1 VSYTASGVDESTLTL
16 YRHDGSSWAPVSG
29 ATTDASADTVSASGG
44 TGDYALFAEPA
55 GKNETQS
62 PIGGLAGTYDSDA
75 DGTITVRELGQA
87 VTDYARGTLTAAELG
102 EVVTAFATR

>member
-1 VSYTASGVDESTLTL
+1 VTL
-16 YRHDGSSWAPVSG
+16 SPP
-29 ATTDASADTVSASGG
+29 
-44 TGDYALFAEPA
+44 E
-55 GKNETQS
+55 NETQS

-75 DGTITVRELGQA
+75 DGTITVRELGRA